1 MDARNPLITQ
11 RAVLAIRAL
20 TLGHPDNQ
28 NILAGTKR
36 LGTAD
41 SSLLSELGLGRD
53 SEGNIRYR
61 PNTNT

>member
-20 TLGHPDNQ
+20 TKEHPGNQ

-36 LGTAD
+36 IGTAD

-53 SEGNIRYR
+53 SEGNIRFR
-61 PNTNT
+61 PSPM